1 MHVVVEAAVVN
12 EVAAAVAEVV
22 NKQLTFEEE
31 WRLRLIAEG
40 KLKVDTGPQGE
51 HGEFF
56 RTNMNSTEFKRN
68 SPEILPEF
76 RSNS

>member
-51 HGEFF
+51 HGDFF
-56 RTNMNSTEFKRN
+56 STEFKRN